1 MLKWKEVKK
10 GDEGVVGIRDKVV
23 KMKTEMEVGRK
34 GRGECNWRNR
44 EAEQVERERERQL
57 QVS

>member
-1 MLKWKEVKK
+1 MKWKEVKK
-10 GDEGVVGIRDKVV
+10 GDEGVVEIRDKVV